1 MALRIVFMGSPE
13 FALPSLEALIQS
25 PHEIVAVVSGADK
38 RRNRRGKP
46 EPTPVKTLA
55 QRHTINVIEGEQP
68 KSEEFEHELKALST
82 IDLFVVVAFKIL
94 PTNILALPRIG
105 SINLHASLLPKYRG
119 AAPIHWAVINGEK
132 NTGNTVFL
140 LNETVDTG
148 NIIAQEAIEIGDNE
162 TTGSVYERLMKKG
175 APLVLSAISDLE
187 KGVVHL
193 KEQDARLATPAP
205 KLFPDQCE
213 VDFNDSAE
221 HIHNRIRGL
230 NPFPGAWAMLDG
242 ERVKLHLSKRNPGS
256 DLQPGQLRFAAE
268 HVLVGTGEGNL
279 ALLELQ
285 IPGRKRISG
294 KEFMR
299 AYSGTK
305 MFGR

>member
-13 FALPSLEALIQS
+13 FALPSLQALIQS

-46 EPTPVKTLA
+46 EPTPVKALA
-55 QRHTINVIEGEQP
+55 QRHKLKIIDGEQP
-68 KSEEFEHELKALST
+68 KSAAFEHELKTLGA

-94 PTNILALPRIG
+94 PTNILTLPKIG

-119 AAPIHWAVINGEK
+119 AAPIHWAVIHGEK
-132 NTGNTVFL
+132 TTGNTVFL

-148 NIIAQEAIEIGDNE
+148 KIIAQETIEIGENE

-175 APLVLSAISDLE
+175 APLVLSAMHDLE
-187 KGVVHL
+187 MGTAHL
-193 KEQDARLATPAP
+193 KEQDERLATPAP
-205 KLFPDQCE
+205 KLFPEQCE
-213 VDFNDSAE
+213 IDFNDSAE
-221 HIHNRIRGL
+221 QIHNRIRGL

-242 ERVKLHLSKRNPGS
+242 ERVKLHVAQRNSGF
-256 DLQPGQLRFAAE
+256 DLQPGQLRFTAE
-268 HVLVGTGEGNL
+268 NVLVGTGEGNL

-285 IPGRKRISG
+285 MPGRKRISG
-294 KEFMR
+294 QEFMR
-299 AYSGTK
+299 AYAETLT
-305 MFGR
+305 FGR